1 MSLPVLATEETQPTC
16 CSSTNVYRFL
26 HDIGILRQRATTV
39 HHHHPCHE
47 QAAMKSSQTTS
58 SGQRVQKHRLNVK
71 ETSARQ
77 TESQRKRGLRRLL
90 QARTI

>member
-47 QAAMKSSQTTS
+47 QAAMKSSQTSPTAQNEKIEFEDENELEITCYMFHFILTS
-58 SGQRVQKHRLNVK
+58 QDTV
-71 ETSARQ
+71 TP
-77 TESQRKRGLRRLL
+77 
-90 QARTI
+90 